1 MCPGWAE
8 PVEGLVGM
16 LPPVDIKVLDGRKAG
31 GWIETAPLLSIIG

>member
-16 LPPVDIKVLDGRKAG
+16 LPPVDIKAVDGKKAG
-31 GWIETAPLLSIIG
+31 WLKDTAPLLFIIA